1 MGFLDKIMEWM
12 LENSPTSFKVSAR
25 KICEGFKNSLLLY
38 PDLPD
43 REIALLT
50 LKARYK
56 INPLM
61 SDVEIQDLVNSVE
74 SFEEFVFTIV
84 VKELGEEKIAN
95 LSDVGKIDFT
105 RKIMEEVYSHGLGD
119 YFFSDISIGDNH
131 IWILKQYD

>member
-12 LENSPTSFKVSAR
+12 FENSPTSFVVSTR

-50 LKARYK
+50 LKARYR

-61 SDVEIQDLVNSVE
+61 SDIEIQDLANSVE
-74 SFEEFVFTIV
+74 SFEEFVFITV

-95 LSDVGKIDFT
+95 LSAAGKMDFT
-105 RKIMEEVYSHGLGD
+105 RRIMEEIYNHGLEN
-119 YFFSDISIGDNH
+119 YIFSNFNNGDNQ
-131 IWILKQYD
+131 I